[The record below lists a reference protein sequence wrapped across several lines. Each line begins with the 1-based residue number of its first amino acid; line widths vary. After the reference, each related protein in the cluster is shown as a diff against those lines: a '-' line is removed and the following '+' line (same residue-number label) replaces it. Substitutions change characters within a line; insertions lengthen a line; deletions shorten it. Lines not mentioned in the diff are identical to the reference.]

1 MQGRA
6 VMRRVMTLCGLV
18 VVFALGTDAQVRP
31 QNSLFLGSSFP
42 AIAAAFPSAGPAA
55 IPAPTPEPAPADPQG
70 IYGVI
75 QNFNF
80 QISGGFTYMRFY
92 EIPNT
97 TGDLDGFNI
106 SLVYYPRGGH
116 WGVDGEFV
124 AAFAPQNG
132 VTTTLDAGMGGG
144 RFRFI
149 KGSGSEIWVHALVGG
164 AHFSPQM
171 PYGSESALA
180 SEAGAGIDLAP
191 PHRRAAVRIE
201 ADALG
206 TYFFGTY
213 QVSPKVSVGL
223 VYKF

>member
-132 VTTTLDAGMGGG
+132 VTTTLDRRRPTGAKAPWLARQEPGLTWRRPTGEPP
-144 RFRFI
+144 F
-149 KGSGSEIWVHALVGG
+149 GSRPTRSEPTSSGPI
-164 AHFSPQM
+164 
-171 PYGSESALA
+171 
-180 SEAGAGIDLAP
+180 
-191 PHRRAAVRIE
+191 R
-201 ADALG
+201 
-206 TYFFGTY
+206 
-213 QVSPKVSVGL
+213 
-223 VYKF
+223 